1 MNTIISPSD
10 LVHVL
15 IIKYFILSCRNSKPF
30 TTHHQWS
37 PIMVLCYLSN
47 TIRHSNARQ
56 YLSLQGIVD
65 ALESFLSNI
74 HFTSEL
80 LVYLSIFESFDRFV
94 SAVESSHAVI
104 QSDTDTSLSPNDLHG
119 PHVVSPGSSLGVFVR
134 SVLAKWECLQF
145 EELSHIFHHYSVF
158 MKRPHQQQQPPHIEQ
173 ALPLKAKGLSFIA
186 FSYTSANNSNGKG
199 VASNMRYN
207 TAQKALVFGDVSLME
222 STIHSL
228 HDYDGSDPLQV
239 AKVVSVVPGDNSSR
253 GTSAN
258 IQRSLAA
265 ILHCEDAA
273 WASHQKHQH
282 AMLSV
287 ARMWLSASNYT
298 MALSAIEEALKT
310 AQQRGDHI
318 TVAHGLL
325 LLHELFNG
333 SNDIALVAAAEDILV
348 RCTSRCAALNLQHL
362 TAQAAL
368 LLTQL
373 RSKQPFRRHSHTL
386 IQIEYSTD
394 GGDSSSGDVERWS
407 MGHMWSQLTCSLLGE
422 IALTAQ
428 VITPNGITVDSEFAV
443 VGTSHHSLVVQQQSQ
458 HLKKDRSQESPFKVT
473 KDFISLSLQACSVAA
488 DLWVRAGMLRTAE
501 HSIRRCLR
509 LYHHLAE
516 VEDAVRLYAKLI
528 VLNTDIAHS
537 RVVHQKLSSSLS
549 GDPYGKVI
557 QLTKK
562 VRRLFLPHQ
571 SPRVQQVLDYAST
584 YVLIHSSMVAPCD
597 YQKALRLASRLVELS
612 GSGVSSEGR
621 RQGKTS
627 SSDTVLTEE
636 SIVAKLLLADAL
648 LLCNRWSESQVLLI
662 DLSDRCRLLG
672 FTMWHCMCDAKRARG
687 LISMMPPTDDDR
699 SGHSCSI
706 SRPAALYQS
715 AIGYAM
721 LETVL
726 STSRKYNIGAVEAY
740 ISSVVCNR

>member
-65 ALESFLSNI
+65 ALESFLSDT
-74 HFTSEL
+74 HFTTEL

-94 SAVESSHAVI
+94 SAVESSQTVI
-104 QSDTDTSLSPNDLHG
+104 QSDTDTSLSPNDLYG
-119 PHVVSPGSSLGVFVR
+119 PHVVSPGSSLGVFIR
-134 SVLAKWECLQF
+134 SILAKWECLQF
-145 EELSHIFHHYSVF
+145 EELGHLFHHYSVF
-158 MKRPHQQQQPPHIEQ
+158 MKRQQTHVQQ
-173 ALPLKAKGLSFIA
+173 ALPLKANGLSFIA
-186 FSYTSANNSNGKG
+186 FNKTSTYNSNDEG

-207 TAQKALVFGDVSLME
+207 KAQKAFVFGDVSLME

-228 HDYDGSDPLQV
+228 HDYDGSDPLQI
-239 AKVVSVVPGDNSSR
+239 AKVVPVPGDNSSR

-265 ILHCEDAA
+265 VLHCEDAA

-282 AMLSV
+282 AMLSI
-287 ARMWLSASNYT
+287 ARMWLSANNYT

-325 LLHELFNG
+325 LLHELFDG

-368 LLTQL
+368 LLTLL

-394 GGDSSSGDVERWS
+394 GDSDVERWS
-407 MGHMWSQLTCSLLGE
+407 MGHMWSQLMCSMLGE

-428 VITPNGITVDSEFAV
+428 VITPSGITVDSEFAV
-443 VGTSHHSLVVQQQSQ
+443 VGTSHHSMVVQQQSQ
-458 HLKKDRSQESPFKVT
+458 HLKRDRSQESPFKVT
-473 KDFISLSLQACSVAA
+473 KDFISLSLQACAVAA
-488 DLWVRAGMLRTAE
+488 DLWMRAGMLRTAE
-501 HSIRRCLR
+501 HCIRRCLR
-509 LYHHLAE
+509 QYHHLADA
-516 VEDAVRLYAKLI
+516 EDVVRLYVKLI
-528 VLNTDIAHS
+528 MLNTDIVHS
-537 RVVHQKLSSSLS
+537 RVVRQKLSSSS
-549 GDPYGKVI
+549 VSNDNDPYVEVI
-557 QLTKK
+557 QLTKM
-562 VRRLFLPHQ
+562 VRRLFFPYQ

-584 YVLIHSSMVAPCD
+584 YVLIHSSMVTPRD
-597 YQKALRLASRLVELS
+597 HQKALRLANRLVELS
-612 GSGVSSEGR
+612 GSGVSDGR
-621 RQGKTS
+621 RQGKT
-627 SSDTVLTEE
+627 DTALTEE
-636 SIVAKLLLADAL
+636 SIVAKLLLADTL
-648 LLCNRWSESQVLLI
+648 LLCNRWSESQMLLI
-662 DLSDRCRLLG
+662 DLSNRCRLLG

-687 LISMMPPTDDDR
+687 LISMMPSTDDDR
-699 SGHSCSI
+699 SGLSSSI